1 MPMRSDRAQE
11 PRAVPGREVAARGDG
26 GFTLLEVMVAFVIA
40 ALALG
45 ALMQGA
51 GGGLRA
57 SRVAAHT
64 QEALSRARSHLAAAT
79 LAPVPGEQGGDD
91 GGGYAWRAA
100 TSRLLAAPPA
110 RGGSAGAGA
119 GGADAPRRSLVLYSV
134 RVTVS
139 WTLDGGRREVSLDT
153 ERLGQ
158 AALEG
163 P

>member
-1 MPMRSDRAQE
+1 
-11 PRAVPGREVAARGDG
+11 
-26 GFTLLEVMVAFVIA
+26 MVAFVIA

-51 GGGLRA
+51 GGGLQA

-64 QEALSRARSHLAAAT
+64 QEALSRARSHLAASA

-100 TSRLLAAPPA
+100 TSRLVMAPPA
-110 RGGSAGAGA
+110 RGGGSGV
-119 GGADAPRRSLVLYSV
+119 GGADAPRRNLMLYSI

-153 ERLGQ
+153 QRLGQ